1 MDRKNINRGFKK
13 LRVWQDAVS
22 LYTIAYRTLS
32 HSIHNSRI
40 THESTVQ
47 IFVKLWTFEPLNPE
61 PVNAHRYLF
70 LIIYCCDSRHFYF

>member
-32 HSIHNSRI
+32 HSNHNSR
-40 THESTVQ
+40 
-47 IFVKLWTFEPLNPE
+47 PE
-61 PVNAHRYLF
+61 PVNAHNIF
-70 LIIYCCDSRHFYF
+70 S